1 MRLTLPAV
9 TLAIAIAADG
19 AAYSAPAPV
28 GACAL
33 LTKNE
38 IKPFIK
44 IPSFDQ
50 TPAEQVTIGSGSTC
64 NYAGGAIQIDAYPFS
79 VFESTWSKDKGN
91 LERISGLGDEALFYR
106 NSRAFSAE
114 IAVRVGR
121 RVLTAQ
127 VDLDQNESMDAAKT
141 RAIGLARAAVA
152 KLR

>member
-1 MRLTLPAV
+1 
-9 TLAIAIAADG
+9 
-19 AAYSAPAPV
+19 
-28 GACAL
+28 
-33 LTKNE
+33 
-38 IKPFIK
+38 
-44 IPSFDQ
+44 
-50 TPAEQVTIGSGSTC
+50 
-64 NYAGGAIQIDAYPFS
+64 

-141 RAIGLARAAVA
+141 QAIGLARAAVT

>member
-1 MRLTLPAV
+1 MRLTLPTL

-19 AAYSAPAPV
+19 VAYSAPAPV

-33 LTKNE
+33 LTKKE
-38 IKPFIK
+38 IQPFIK
-44 IPSFDQ
+44 APSFDQ
-50 TPAEQVTIGSGSTC
+50 TPAEQVAIGSGSTC
-64 NYAGGAIQIDAYPFS
+64 HYAGGAIQVDAYPFS

-141 RAIGLARAAVA
+141 RAIGLARAAVT